1 MDDLREQAYFQMGD
15 ENEKIFTPILKEKFG
30 GDIRKTFFMKSVL
43 DFETRRSQDR
53 QHRGHR

>member
-53 QHRGHR
+53 QHRGH